1 MLSLQVV
8 KMKRCSTTKGSLE
21 LHAWGAR
28 EAVILGQ
35 EMVLLLRSLKATLPA
50 RPFGSV
56 IKIAVFFK

>member
-1 MLSLQVV
+1 
-8 KMKRCSTTKGSLE
+8 MKRCSTTKGSLE